1 MKSSLPR
8 GFWVVDS
15 TALGLTVLRTG
26 SDMKVPQEFWDIF
39 QRLWESVH
47 PAPQGVTEDQAGKIP
62 MKPGQQDP
70 LAFQLN
76 DVNEAEHVGGYP
88 ESQHPKAKV
97 ELLQSLGYT
106 MRRGSEIKID

>member
-1 MKSSLPR
+1 
-8 GFWVVDS
+8 
-15 TALGLTVLRTG
+15 
-26 SDMKVPQEFWDIF
+26 
-39 QRLWESVH
+39 
-47 PAPQGVTEDQAGKIP
+47 

-76 DVNEAEHVGGYP
+76 HVNEAEHVGGYP

-106 MRRGSEIKID
+106 MRWGSEIKIDYC